1 LPGFVIHRGTWWV
14 WSRPPRNSA
23 LPSVSAHV
31 QAQPATADRLLSDL
45 PMPRYVVSVPTMWV
59 HPEPTYFDHKA
70 RATDSTV
77 DTVVTLEELL
87 EQIRT
92 LPLSLASVEHG
103 ADEDHAA
110 DDVAAAVAEL
120 AVAANIAR
128 VAQES
133 LKMRVEIAR
142 SRGATWT
149 TVGRAVGLTPWR
161 AQQRYFEKRPFGARW

>member
-1 LPGFVIHRGTWWV
+1 VL
-14 WSRPPRNSA
+14 
-23 LPSVSAHV
+23 
-31 QAQPATADRLLSDL
+31 
-45 PMPRYVVSVPTMWV
+45 
-59 HPEPTYFDHKA
+59 
-70 RATDSTV
+70 
-77 DTVVTLEELL
+77 TLEELL

-92 LPLSLASVEHG
+92 LPLSVASAEHG
-103 ADEDHAA
+103 ADEDHVE

-120 AVAANIAR
+120 GVAATIAR

-149 TVGRAVGLTPWR
+149 TVGSKIGLSPWR